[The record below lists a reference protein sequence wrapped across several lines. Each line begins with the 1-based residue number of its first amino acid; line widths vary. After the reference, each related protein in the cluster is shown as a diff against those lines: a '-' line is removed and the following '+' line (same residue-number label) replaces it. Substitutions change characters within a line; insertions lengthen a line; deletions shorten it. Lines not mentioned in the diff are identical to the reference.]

1 MKLSLPNVT
10 LVGVEG
16 VEKNLSKFLFA
27 AEQCCKDIEFG
38 EVKLLSHLDFDHKDR
53 IEIGKIHNTAEYSA
67 FIFHDIHNYISTEF
81 MIIFQWDGFILNSSS
96 WDQDFLNYDYV
107 GSPWFDG
114 KVGNGGFSLRSKKLM
129 ELCSKIQPM
138 DPFEF
143 LRTHHGGIFK
153 EFGTTHEDGLFTPND
168 DALPAQ
174 LVAEDHLICRYYEQY
189 LENKGMKFAPQD
201 LAKKFSLEHNWA
213 HPYPWS
219 DQFGFHDVRITDIST
234 WENYREFRALLN

>member
-174 LVAEDHLICRYYEQY
+174 LVAEDKNKEFEEPAIIILPNGSLFMLLR
-189 LENKGMKFAPQD
+189 ENKSKIIHSIYSKFLTGTPCS
-201 LAKKFSLEHNWA
+201 LFSISWSHLFFIEFSL
-213 HPYPWS
+213 YI
-219 DQFGFHDVRITDIST
+219 V
-234 WENYREFRALLN
+234 